1 MSMESEPVRG
11 PAPWRGFN
19 AAIDHCLG
27 EYAKFSGRASRS
39 EYWFFALF
47 GVLVNVAAGI
57 ADNLIGLHLGPDV
70 GLFTAIASLA
80 LFIPSLAVT
89 SRRFHDSGWSFWWYL
104 TIFVPIL
111 GWLFVLY
118 VLVTVDIGP
127 NRFDRR

>member
-1 MSMESEPVRG
+1 MSMETEPTRG

-27 EYAKFSGRASRS
+27 NYATFAGRASRS

-47 GVLVNVAAGI
+47 GVLVNVAGEL
-57 ADNLIGLHLGPDV
+57 ADNLTGLRISHDV
-70 GLFTAIASLA
+70 GLFSTIAALA
-80 LFIPSLAVT
+80 MFIPSLAVT

-104 TIFVPIL
+104 TIVVPIV

-118 VLVTVDIGP
+118 VLVTVDAGP
-127 NRFDRR
+127 NRFDRG